1 MPTIEQLAGKT
12 KKKFVKSDY
21 RPWNYMEEIEKEFNE
36 DQLVIYEESGQ
47 QQTHSAP
54 TANKDQ
60 IALNQKSI
68 ENQLGIDVVE
78 DEQENHSST
87 VARLEIHRPDSE
99 AKTIHADLSIHET
112 TLDTIFRLT
121 GHQKKMFMFICERC
135 ASRAMLSTGV
145 IKGEIFSEIT
155 GTTSKMVKTSIQRLV
170 GKGLI
175 HRERGKTGRGGFY
188 IFSLTELVRN
198 AALEYKRMVSNE
210 DQLEINKSSIGNHK
224 AIKQESIV
232 GDRKNILSEE
242 WMKINIYPLEDIG
255 FNHHHL
261 SDIYETKLADPQMV
275 QESILHFAYGIEY
288 ESEKYKQYTD
298 FLNVLIGRLRKGKP
312 WFEKSYRSPQEI
324 AQAQLLEA
332 KKNGLERKKKV
343 EEEAFKLAL
352 AEWQEELSQSESA
365 VITEKKGVGDIMPA
379 QAKLSKHFRDTIWPE
394 LKKAYL
400 IMDASNN

>member
-1 MPTIEQLAGKT
+1 MPTIDQLADKA

-21 RPWNYMEEIEKEFNE
+21 RPWNYMEEIEKESNGN
-36 DQLVIYEESGQ
+36 QLTINEESDSEQ
-47 QQTHSAP
+47 KNPAP
-54 TANKDQ
+54 ISNKNQ
-60 IALNQKSI
+60 IEVKRESI
-68 ENQLGIDVVE
+68 NNQLEITTIE
-78 DEQENHSST
+78 DNREN
-87 VARLEIHRPDSE
+87 RLLTITPLKINKPDTEIRSIHVDS
-99 AKTIHADLSIHET
+99 SIHET

-121 GHQKKMFMFICERC
+121 GHQKKIFMFIVERC

-155 GTTSKMVKTSIQRLV
+155 GTTIKMVKTSIQRLV
-170 GKGLI
+170 GKDLI
-175 HRERGKTGRGGFY
+175 QRERGKTGRGGFY

-198 AALEYKRMVSNE
+198 AALEYKRMMGNE
-210 DQLEINKSSIGNHK
+210 DQLGINKTSIGNQLG
-224 AIKQESIV
+224 IKQESKV
-232 GDRKNILSEE
+232 NDKKNNNLPEE

-255 FNHHHL
+255 FSHHHL
-261 SDIYETKLADPQMV
+261 LDIYETQLADPQMV

-288 ESEKYKQYTD
+288 EPEKYKQYTD

-324 AQAQLLEA
+324 AQAEFIEA
-332 KKNGLERKKKV
+332 KKNGLERRKKV

-352 AEWQEELSQSESA
+352 AEWQEELSQSELA

-379 QAKLSKHFRDTIWPE
+379 SAKISKHFRDSVWSE

-400 IMDASNN
+400 IVEE

>member
-1 MPTIEQLAGKT
+1 MPTIDQLADKT

-21 RPWNYMEEIEKEFNE
+21 RPWNYMEEIEKESNGN
-36 DQLVIYEESGQ
+36 QLVIKEESSQ
-47 QQTHSAP
+47 EQANSAP
-54 TANKDQ
+54 IESKNQ
-60 IALNQKSI
+60 IEIVQESI
-68 ENQLGIDVVE
+68 GNQLEVRLLE
-78 DEQENHSST
+78 DEQESHSPTVTPLKNHK
-87 VARLEIHRPDSE
+87 PDIE
-99 AKTIHADLSIHET
+99 VKVIHADSSIHET

-121 GHQKKMFMFICERC
+121 GHQKKIFMFIVERC

-170 GKGLI
+170 GKNLI

-188 IFSLTELVRN
+188 IFSLSELIRN
-198 AALEYKRMVSNE
+198 AALEYKRMMGNDEQSV
-210 DQLEINKSSIGNHK
+210 INKVSIGNHK
-224 AIKQESIV
+224 EIKRESAV
-232 GDRKNILSEE
+232 SDKKNNLPEE

-261 SDIYETKLADPQMV
+261 LDIYETQLADPQMV

-324 AQAQLLEA
+324 AQAELLES
-332 KKNGLERKKKV
+332 KKNGLERRKEV
-343 EEEAFKLAL
+343 EEEAFKIAL
-352 AEWQEELSQSESA
+352 AEWEEELGQSELA
-365 VITEKKGVGDIMPA
+365 VITEKKGAGDIMPA
-379 QAKLSKHFRDTIWPE
+379 SAKISKHFRDTVWPE
-394 LKKAYL
+394 QKKAYL
-400 IMDASNN
+400 IMEG